1 METQHI
7 KFNND
12 NGIATLCFDMQK
24 QNVNKLSFE
33 VLKQLQK
40 LIEEIKNDSSI
51 KVLLI
56 TSAKEKI
63 FIAGADISEIKQMND
78 EHEIYN
84 VVISVDAIFEELE
97 QLPYPTVAV
106 INGAC
111 MGGGLEL
118 ALCCNYRIAT
128 SESKTKLSFPEIKL
142 GIFPGFGGTQRAPK
156 VVGLINALDLILTGK
171 VIDSKKAFRIGLVD
185 KYFSE
190 GQMEFKIEEFVKA
203 ILDKKL
209 KTKKR
214 ALNLMEYFSFTRE
227 IIFKKAKENLVKKV
241 HPSFKGPY
249 AALDII
255 HNSFGNKLKEGIEK
269 EARAFASL
277 AITPESKNLI
287 DLFFISESI
296 KKDYKNVK
304 FDGKIEKTAVIGNGV
319 MGKGIIW
326 LFSKY
331 ANDVRIKLRH
341 IEQVESIIS
350 ATTKLYSFFIKSRKM
365 TKKQVEFK
373 LNKISYTQ
381 EFNGFGIIDLT
392 LEAIIENSEQ
402 KMATY
407 KELEKNLAQT
417 AIIATNTSSI
427 SINSFSN
434 DLEYKERFLGIH
446 FFNPVNKMPLV
457 EVIPSKYTSKENIA
471 KSFEFLRRCGKMPI
485 LVGDCAGFLVNRV
498 LIPYINEAGFILESG
513 NSVASI
519 DQTLKEFGMPMGAFI
534 LADEVGI
541 DVGLKVANIL
551 YESYG
556 ERMKVSS
563 ALKMVHNDLKLLG
576 KKAGK
581 GFYIHNKKGDM
592 FVNIDIA
599 KNLKNNT
606 NIATS
611 KEITNRAIFIMI
623 NEASRC
629 LEEGII
635 KKVTHLDFAMIAG
648 TGFPAFRGGLLKYA
662 DDIGIDYLVE
672 KLETYKGLF
681 GDRFTPSDL
690 LYKLKQSN
698 KTFYTGEELWNH

>member
-1 METQHI
+1 MEATH
-7 KFNND
+7 FNLSND
-12 NGIATLCFDMQK
+12 NGVATLCFDMQNEK
-24 QNVNKLSFE
+24 VNKLSFD
-33 VLKQLQK
+33 VLKELQK
-40 LIEEIKNDSSI
+40 LLESLKKDHSI
-51 KVLLI
+51 KVLLL
-56 TSAKEKI
+56 TSAKNNI
-63 FIAGADISEIKQMND
+63 FIAGADINEIKQMED
-78 EHEIYN
+78 EDDIYN
-84 VVISVDAIFEELE
+84 NLVSIDATLNEFE

-128 SESKTKLSFPEIKL
+128 NASKVKIAFPEIKL

-156 VVGLINALDLILTGK
+156 LIGLINALDLILTGK
-171 VIDSKKAFRIGLVD
+171 TIDAKKAYRIGLID
-185 KYFSE
+185 KYFME
-190 GQMEFKIEEFVKA
+190 GHLEFKVKEFVNS
-203 ILDKKL
+203 ILNDTHKVRKKPF
-209 KTKKR
+209 
-214 ALNLMEYFSFTRE
+214 NFMERFGFTRE
-227 IIFKKAKENLVKKV
+227 YIFTKAKENLTKKV
-241 HPSFKGPY
+241 HPNFKGPY
-249 AALDII
+249 AALEVI
-255 HNSFGNKLKEGIEK
+255 HDSFGNSLKEGIEK
-269 EARAFASL
+269 EARAFAAL

-287 DLFFISESI
+287 DLFFISEEI
-296 KKDYKNVK
+296 KKDFKGEK
-304 FDGKIEKTAVIGNGV
+304 FDNRIERTAVVGNGV

-331 ANDVRIKLRH
+331 ANDVRIKLRKM
-341 IEQVESIIS
+341 EQVESIIS
-350 ATTKLYSFFIKSRKM
+350 STSKLYSFFIKTRKM

-373 LNKISYTQ
+373 LNRLSYTDQ
-381 EFNGFGIIDLT
+381 FNGLALT
-392 LEAIIENSEQ
+392 DFAIEAIIENSEQ
-402 KMATY
+402 KITTY
-407 KELEKNLAQT
+407 KELEAKLDSN

-427 SINSFSN
+427 SINSLSQG
-434 DLEYKERFLGIH
+434 LEHKDRFLGIH

-457 EVIPSKYTSKENIA
+457 EVIPSQYTSKESIA

-498 LIPYINEAGFILESG
+498 LIPYINEAGFILEDG
-513 NSVASI
+513 NTIVSI
-519 DQTLKEFGMPMGAFI
+519 DDTLKEFGMPMGAFT

-541 DVGLKVANIL
+541 DVGLKVADIL

-563 ALKMVHNDLKLLG
+563 VLRMVHDDLKLLG

-581 GFYIHNKKGDM
+581 GFYIHNKNGDTV
-592 FVNIDIA
+592 VNLDIA
-599 KNLKNNT
+599 KKLTNNT
-606 NIATS
+606 NIATT

-662 DDIGIDYLVE
+662 DDIGIDYIVN
-672 KLETYKGLF
+672 KLETYKELF
-681 GDRFTPSDL
+681 GERFTPSNL
-690 LYKLKQSN
+690 LYKLQQNK